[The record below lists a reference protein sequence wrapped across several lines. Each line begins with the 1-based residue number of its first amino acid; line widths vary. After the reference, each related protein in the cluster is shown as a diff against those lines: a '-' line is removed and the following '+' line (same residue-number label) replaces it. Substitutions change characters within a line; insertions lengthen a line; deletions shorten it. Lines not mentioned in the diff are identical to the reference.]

1 MNGPML
7 DSNQRYQESL
17 KNMLSLVFFSQLP
30 KVKMDLRGLS
40 RYAKEKGVRVAELT
54 EEEKNRF
61 GVFSMSEK

>member
-17 KNMLSLVFFSQLP
+17 KNMLSPVFFSQLP

-40 RYAKEKGVRVAELT
+40 QYAKEKGVRVAELT